1 MAQRSSIRR
10 SAILSGV
17 LVAALGVGVSAAAF
31 KFRDTAPLAVSPNTK
46 NITTQSGQS
55 GQSGQTSGSSVADSI
70 ALVGGNTPET
80 TLPSLGANNSVPP
93 LAALDTVTGSTL
105 VGAANSSTTTSPVTT
120 TPVPVPG
127 ASPCAPLDGSGER
140 MTQFASAPPQC
151 LDPKA
156 SYSAVITTKQG
167 EIRIVLNARD
177 TPIAVN
183 AFVFLARHQFYDG
196 LTFHRIVPGFIVQ
209 GGDPQ
214 ANGSGGPG
222 FSFADELPAVG
233 GYPLGSVAMANS
245 GANTNGSQFFI
256 VSGDLGLQLPPSFT
270 LFGRVNKGV
279 DAVKAIDALGKAP
292 TPEGVEFPPNEV
304 VTIDKIRIV
313 AVNERKAR
321 IPALNVAVVDAS
333 ANTNTSITST
343 TTTSIAP

>member
-1 MAQRSSIRR
+1 
-10 SAILSGV
+10 LV
-17 LVAALGVGVSAAAF
+17 LLLGVGVSAAAY
-31 KFRDTAPLAVSPNTK
+31 KFRDTTPLSVSPTK
-46 NITTQSGQS
+46 IVTTQSGDS
-55 GQSGQTSGSSVADSI
+55 TLAETGDTTGSVTDS
-70 ALVGGNTPET
+70 
-80 TLPSLGANNSVPP
+80 TLPTLGANNSVPP

-105 VGAANSSTTTSPVTT
+105 LGATESSTTTLAPVTT
-120 TPVPVPG
+120 APPLVTVPG

-140 MTQFASAPPQC
+140 LTQFASAPPQC

-214 ANGSGGPG
+214 GNGSGGPG
-222 FSFADELPAVG
+222 FAFADELPAVA

-245 GANTNGSQFFI
+245 GPGTNGSQFFI

-270 LFGRVNKGV
+270 LFGRVNRGV

-292 TPEGVEFPPNEV
+292 TADGVEFPPTEV
-304 VTIDKIRIV
+304 VTIEKIRIV

-321 IPALNVAVVDAS
+321 IPALNAPAV
-333 ANTNTSITST
+333 
-343 TTTSIAP
+343 TTTSVVP

>member
-17 LVAALGVGVSAAAF
+17 LVAALGIGVSAAAF
-31 KFRDTAPLAVSPNTK
+31 KFRDTTPLAVSPNTK

-55 GQSGQTSGSSVADSI
+55 GQTSGSYVADSI
-70 ALVGGNTPET
+70 ALAGNTSET

-93 LAALDTVTGSTL
+93 LAALDTATGSTL

-120 TPVPVPG
+120 MPLPVPG

-140 MTQFASAPPQC
+140 MTQFVSAPPQC

-177 TPIAVN
+177 TPVAVN

-196 LTFHRIVPGFIVQ
+196 LSFHRIVPGFIVQ

-222 FSFADELPAVG
+222 FSFVDELPAVG

-270 LFGRVNKGV
+270 LFGRVNKGI

-292 TPEGVEFPPNEV
+292 TPEGVEFPPTEV

-321 IPALNVAVVDAS
+321 IPALNVAAVDAS
-333 ANTNTSITST
+333 TNT

>member
-1 MAQRSSIRR
+1 LA
-10 SAILSGV
+10 V
-17 LVAALGVGVSAAAF
+17 LGVGVSAAAY
-31 KFRDTAPLAVSPNTK
+31 KFRDTTPSSASPNTK
-46 NITTQSGQS
+46 IVTQSGDGTTDS
-55 GQSGQTSGSSVADSI
+55 SSVDTSVAASASGSLTS
-70 ALVGGNTPET
+70 T
-80 TLPSLGANNSVPP
+80 TIPTLGADNSVPP

-105 VGAANSSTTTSPVTT
+105 VGADGSTSSVPSTVPVTT
-120 TPVPVPG
+120 PPPVTVPG
-127 ASPCAPLDGSGER
+127 ASPCPPFDSSGER

-167 EIRIVLNARD
+167 EIRVILNARD

-183 AFVFLARHQFYDG
+183 AFVFLARHKFYDG

-209 GGDPQ
+209 GGDPL

-222 FSFADELPAVG
+222 FTFADELPAVA

-245 GANTNGSQFFI
+245 GPGTNGSQFFI
-256 VSGDLGLQLPPSFT
+256 VSGDLGLQLPPAFT

-279 DAVKAIDALGKAP
+279 DAVKAIDALGKTP
-292 TPEGVEFPPNEV
+292 TAEGVEFPPTEV

-313 AVNERKAR
+313 AVNERKSR
-321 IPALNVAVVDAS
+321 IPALNVAAV
-333 ANTNTSITST
+333 TTTST
-343 TTTSIAP
+343 PTPTTTSSTSIAP

>member
-1 MAQRSSIRR
+1 VTQRSSIRR
-10 SAILSGV
+10 SAILSGA
-17 LVAALGVGVSAAAF
+17 LVAVLGVGISAAAY
-31 KFRDTAPLAVSPNTK
+31 KYRDTTPLLVSPNTK
-46 NITTQSGQS
+46 ITTE
-55 GQSGQTSGSSVADSI
+55 SGSSASTGDGGSV
-70 ALVGGNTPET
+70 GNTALSSGTASET
-80 TLPSLGANNSVPP
+80 TLPTLGADNSVPP

-105 VGAANSSTTTSPVTT
+105 VGATNDSSTTVPPVTT
-120 TPVPVPG
+120 TTPAAPVPG
-127 ASPCAPLDGSGER
+127 ASPCAPLDGSGQR
-140 MTQFASAPPQC
+140 ITQFSSAPPQC

-167 EIRIVLNARD
+167 EIRVVLNAQD
-177 TPIAVN
+177 TPVAVN

-214 ANGSGGPG
+214 GNGSGGPG

-245 GANTNGSQFFI
+245 GPGTNGSQFFI

-292 TPEGVEFPPNEV
+292 TDTGVEFPPSEV
-304 VTIDKIRIV
+304 VTIEKIRIV

-321 IPALNVAVVDAS
+321 IPALNA
-333 ANTNTSITST
+333 T
-343 TTTSIAP
+343 TTTTVVP

>member
-1 MAQRSSIRR
+1 VAQRSSIRR
-10 SAILSGV
+10 SAILSGA
-17 LVAALGVGVSAAAF
+17 LVAVLGVGVSASAY
-31 KFRDTAPLAVSPNTK
+31 KFRDTTPLAVAPKTK
-46 NITTQSGQS
+46 VITTSD
-55 GQSGQTSGSSVADSI
+55 QTGDS
-70 ALVGGNTPET
+70 TPTTPTTDFPGTVTET
-80 TLPSLGANNSVPP
+80 TLPALGSDNSVPP
-93 LAALDTVTGSTL
+93 LAGLDTVTGSTL
-105 VGAANSSTTTSPVTT
+105 VGAIESSTTTVAPATTIVPVT
-120 TPVPVPG
+120 VPG

-140 MTQFASAPPQC
+140 ITQFASAPPQC

-156 SYSAVITTKQG
+156 SYSAVIITKQG

-183 AFVFLARHQFYDG
+183 AFVFLARHKFYDG

-222 FSFADELPAVG
+222 FTFADELPAVA

-245 GANTNGSQFFI
+245 GPGTNGSQFFL
-256 VSGDLGLQLPPSFT
+256 VSGDLGLQLPPAFT
-270 LFGRVNKGV
+270 LFGRVNRGV

-292 TPEGVEFPPNEV
+292 TAEGVEFPPSEV

-321 IPALNVAVVDAS
+321 IPALNPDSV
-333 ANTNTSITST
+333 ST
-343 TTTSIAP
+343 TTIAP

>member
-10 SAILSGV
+10 SAIVSGA
-17 LVAALGVGVSAAAF
+17 LVAVLGVGVSAAAY
-31 KFRDTAPLAVSPNTK
+31 KFRDTTPSSASPNTK
-46 NITTQSGQS
+46 LITTQSGDGTTDS
-55 GQSGQTSGSSVADSI
+55 SSVDTSVAAS
-70 ALVGGNTPET
+70 ANGSLTST
-80 TLPSLGANNSVPP
+80 TLPTLGADNSVPP

-105 VGAANSSTTTSPVTT
+105 VGGINGSTSSVPSTVPVTT
-120 TPVPVPG
+120 APPATVPG
-127 ASPCAPLDGSGER
+127 ASPCPPFDSSGDR

-156 SYSAVITTKQG
+156 AYSAVITTKQG
-167 EIRIVLNARD
+167 EIRVILNARD

-183 AFVFLARHQFYDG
+183 AFVFLARYKFYDG

-222 FSFADELPAVG
+222 FTFADELPAVA
-233 GYPLGSVAMANS
+233 GYPLGSVVMANS
-245 GANTNGSQFFI
+245 GPGSNGSQFFI
-256 VSGDLGLQLPPSFT
+256 VSGDLGLQLPPAFT

-292 TPEGVEFPPNEV
+292 TAEGVEFPPTEV

-313 AVNERKAR
+313 AVNERKSR
-321 IPALNVAVVDAS
+321 IPALNVAEV
-333 ANTNTSITST
+333 T
-343 TTTSIAP
+343 TTTSTPTTTSTSIAP

>member
-10 SAILSGV
+10 SAILSGA
-17 LVAALGVGVSAAAF
+17 LVALLGVGVSAAAY
-31 KFRDTAPLAVSPNTK
+31 KFRDTTPLSVSRNSK
-46 NITTQSGQS
+46 IITQSG
-55 GQSGQTSGSSVADSI
+55 TSGSGDPTDPTDSTL
-70 ALVGGNTPET
+70 AASGDPGVTET
-80 TLPSLGANNSVPP
+80 TLPTLGANNSVPP

-105 VGAANSSTTTSPVTT
+105 VGGLDTSATTAAPVTT
-120 TPVPVPG
+120 LPVPAPG
-127 ASPCAPLDGSGER
+127 ISPCAPLDGSGER
-140 MTQFASAPPQC
+140 MTQFASAPAQC
-151 LDPKA
+151 LDPQA

-183 AFVFLARHQFYDG
+183 AFVFLARHKFYDG

-222 FSFADELPAVG
+222 FTFADELPAVA

-245 GANTNGSQFFI
+245 GPDTNGSQFFI

-270 LFGRVNKGV
+270 LFGRVNRGV

-292 TPEGVEFPPNEV
+292 TAEGVEFPPTEV

-313 AVNERKAR
+313 AVNERKSR
-321 IPALNVAVVDAS
+321 IPALNVDTAVP
-333 ANTNTSITST
+333 T
-343 TTTSIAP
+343 TIAQ

>member
-1 MAQRSSIRR
+1 VAQRSSIRR
-10 SAILSGV
+10 SAILSGA
-17 LVAALGVGVSAAAF
+17 LVAVLGVGVSAAAY
-31 KFRDTAPLAVSPNTK
+31 KFRDATPVAVSPETK
-46 NITTQSGQS
+46 IIATSD
-55 GQSGQTSGSSVADSI
+55 QTGESTVADGTTAASSSE
-70 ALVGGNTPET
+70 LGSVTET
-80 TLPSLGANNSVPP
+80 TLPTLGADNSVPP

-105 VGAANSSTTTSPVTT
+105 VGTAGSSTTTVAPVTT
-120 TPVPVPG
+120 VPPSPVPG
-127 ASPCAPLDGSGER
+127 TSPCAPLNGDGER
-140 MTQFASAPPQC
+140 MTQFASAPAQC

-156 SYSAVITTKQG
+156 SYSAIITTKQG

-177 TPIAVN
+177 TPVAVN
-183 AFVFLARHQFYDG
+183 AFVFLARHKFYDG

-222 FSFADELPAVG
+222 FSFTDELPAVA

-245 GANTNGSQFFI
+245 GPGTNGSQFFI

-270 LFGRVNKGV
+270 LFGRVNRGV

-292 TPEGVEFPPNEV
+292 TAEGVEFPPTEV

-321 IPALNVAVVDAS
+321 IPALNPDAV
-333 ANTNTSITST
+333 ST
-343 TTTSIAP
+343 TTIAP

>member
-1 MAQRSSIRR
+1 
-10 SAILSGV
+10 LSGV
-17 LVAALGVGVSAAAF
+17 LVAALGVGVSAAAY
-31 KFRDTAPLAVSPNTK
+31 KFRDTTPLSVSPNTK
-46 NITTQSGQS
+46 NVITE
-55 GQSGQTSGSSVADSI
+55 SGSTGDNTSADSSGDPIDSI
-70 ALVGGNTPET
+70 ADATSAPAGNATGT

-105 VGAANSSTTTSPVTT
+105 VGATFDSSTTTAAPVTT
-120 TPVPVPG
+120 TLPVPVPG

-140 MTQFASAPPQC
+140 ITQFASAPPQC

-177 TPIAVN
+177 TPVAVN

-214 ANGSGGPG
+214 GNGSGGPG
-222 FSFADELPAVG
+222 FSFADELPAVA

-245 GANTNGSQFFI
+245 GPGTNGSQFFI

-292 TPEGVEFPPNEV
+292 TADGVEFPPTEV

-321 IPALNVAVVDAS
+321 IPALNVAS
-333 ANTNTSITST
+333 TST
-343 TTTSIAP
+343 IAP

>member
-1 MAQRSSIRR
+1 VAQRSSIRR
-10 SAILSGV
+10 SAILSGA
-17 LVAALGVGVSAAAF
+17 LVVVLGVGVSAAAY
-31 KFRDTAPLAVSPNTK
+31 KFRDTTPLAVAPKTK
-46 NITTQSGQS
+46 IITTSGQS
-55 GQSGQTSGSSVADSI
+55 GDS
-70 ALVGGNTPET
+70 TPLNSTTTVLPGTVTDT
-80 TLPSLGANNSVPP
+80 TLPTLGADNSVPP

-105 VGAANSSTTTSPVTT
+105 VGAIDSTTTPTTTVAPATTVPVT
-120 TPVPVPG
+120 VPG

-140 MTQFASAPPQC
+140 ITQFASPPPQC

-156 SYSAVITTKQG
+156 SYSAVISTKQG

-177 TPIAVN
+177 TPVAVN
-183 AFVFLARHQFYDG
+183 AFVFLARHKFYDG

-214 ANGSGGPG
+214 GNGSGGPG
-222 FSFADELPAVG
+222 FTFADELPAVA

-245 GANTNGSQFFI
+245 GPGTNGSQFFM

-292 TPEGVEFPPNEV
+292 TAEGVEFPPNEV

-321 IPALNVAVVDAS
+321 IPALNPDAV
-333 ANTNTSITST
+333 ST
-343 TTTSIAP
+343 TTIAP